1 MYKGNSRLILRK
13 KGKRNS
19 VKGDS
24 SNSDNSNDSDRKLLD
39 EYTPR
44 THSDNSLRHVILLL
58 CKQQALKRD

>member
-39 EYTPR
+39 EYTPT
-44 THSDNSLRHVILLL
+44 THSDGSDMWSYYYVSNRL
-58 CKQQALKRD
+58 

>member
-1 MYKGNSRLILRK
+1 MYKGKSRLILRK

-39 EYTPR
+39 EYTPT
-44 THSDNSLRHVILLL
+44 THSDSS
-58 CKQQALKRD
+58 DM